1 MPTWSGCARSSAP
14 DVRVL
19 VTGARG
25 FVGGHLIAALR
36 ARGHDAVP
44 ADRAPYAGDHET
56 LPLDVTDPLA
66 VRGVVE
72 LARPDAIAHL
82 AAQAFVPASLSDP
95 EGTFDVNAHG
105 TLHLLESVRALADQG
120 APRPRVLVVSS
131 GDVYGAQPRETFPL
145 RETTAPLPRSP
156 YAASKIAAEALALA
170 YARAWGVDAVVTRA
184 FNHIGPG
191 QDERF
196 AVVAFALQI
205 ARVAAGG
212 PPRVLVGNLDASR
225 DFLDVRDV
233 CDAYVLLLE
242 GRGAA
247 GEIYNVC
254 SGVATTMREILR
266 RLIELARVPVEVRDD
281 PARMRPADVPVSVGD
296 ASKLREATAWTPR
309 IPLGAALRTVYEDA
323 RSRVA
328 AETLK
333 VTS

>member
-1 MPTWSGCARSSAP
+1 
-14 DVRVL
+14 VRVL
-19 VTGARG
+19 ITGAHG
-25 FVGGHLIAALR
+25 FVGRHLTAALR
-36 ARGHDAVP
+36 ARGHDVIP
-44 ADRAPYAGDHET
+44 ADRASHAGDADT

-66 VRGVVE
+66 VRGAVE
-72 LARPDAIAHL
+72 LAQPDAIAHL
-82 AAQAFVPASLSDP
+82 AAQAFVPASLDDP

-105 TLHLLESVRALADQG
+105 TLRLLEAARAVAEQG
-120 APRPRVLVVSS
+120 GPSPRVLVVSS
-131 GDVYGAQPRETFPL
+131 GDVYGAQPRDAFPL

-156 YAASKIAAEALALA
+156 YAASKVGAEALALA
-170 YARAWGVDAVVTRA
+170 YARSFGVDAVVTRA

-233 CDAYVLLLE
+233 CDAYALLLE

-254 SGVATTMREILR
+254 SGAATTMREILR
-266 RLIELARVPVEVRDD
+266 RLVELARVPVEIRED
-281 PARMRPADVPVSVGD
+281 AERMRPADVPVSVGD
-296 ASKLREATAWTPR
+296 ASKLRAATGWAPR
-309 IPLGAALRTVYEDA
+309 IPLPAALRAVYDDA
-323 RSRVA
+323 RARVA
-328 AETLK
+328 GNGPATGDNA
-333 VTS
+333 

>member
-1 MPTWSGCARSSAP
+1 M
-14 DVRVL
+14 RVL
-19 VTGARG
+19 VTGAGG

-36 ARGHDAVP
+36 SRGHEVVS
-44 ADRAPYAGDHET
+44 ADRAPNGDDHDT
-56 LPLDVTDPLA
+56 VPLDVTDPLA
-66 VRGVVE
+66 VRGAVE

-82 AAQAFVPASLSDP
+82 AAQAFVPASLADP

-105 TLHLLESVRALADQG
+105 TLRLLEAARALADQG
-120 APRPRVLVVSS
+120 GPSPRVLVVSS
-131 GDVYGAQPRETFPL
+131 GDVYGAQPSEALPL
-145 RETTAPLPRSP
+145 RETTAPRPRSP
-156 YAASKIAAEALALA
+156 YAASKVSAEALALA
-170 YARAWGVDAVVTRA
+170 YARSYGVDAVVTRA

-191 QDERF
+191 QYERF
-196 AVVAFALQI
+196 AVVDFALQI

-212 PPRVLVGNLDASR
+212 AARVLVGNLDASR

-254 SGVATTMREILR
+254 SGTSTTMREILR
-266 RLIELARVPVEVRDD
+266 RLIELAHVPVEVHDD

-296 ASKLREATAWTPR
+296 ASKLRAATGWVPR
-309 IPLGAALRTVYEDA
+309 IPLVAALRAVYDDA
-323 RSRVA
+323 RARVA
-328 AETLK
+328 AGRLEDASPDANHK

>member
-1 MPTWSGCARSSAP
+1 M
-14 DVRVL
+14 RVL
-19 VTGARG
+19 VTGASG
-25 FVGGHLIAALR
+25 FVGGHLIAELR
-36 ARGHDAVP
+36 SRGHEVVR
-44 ADRAPYAGDHET
+44 ADRAPQDDDQHT

-66 VRGVVE
+66 VRGAVE

-82 AAQAFVPASLSDP
+82 AAQAFVPASLADP
-95 EGTFDVNAHG
+95 DGTFDVNALG
-105 TLHLLESVRALADQG
+105 TLRLLDAVRALADQG
-120 APRPRVLVVSS
+120 GPHPRVLVVSS
-131 GDVYGAQPRETFPL
+131 GDVYGAQPRDALPL

-196 AVVAFALQI
+196 GVVAFALQI
-205 ARVAAGG
+205 AQVAAGG
-212 PPRVLVGNLDASR
+212 APQVLVGNLDAAR

-233 CDAYVLLLE
+233 CAAYARVLE
-242 GRGAA
+242 GGGAA

-266 RLIELARVPVEVRDD
+266 RLIEIAHVPVAVCED

-296 ASKLREATAWTPR
+296 ASKLHAATGWAPR
-309 IPLGAALRTVYEDA
+309 IPLTAALRAVYDDA
-323 RSRVA
+323 RRRIA
-328 AETLK
+328 APGDK
-333 VTS
+333 VVS

>member
-1 MPTWSGCARSSAP
+1 MRI
-14 DVRVL
+14 L
-19 VTGARG
+19 VTGAGG
-25 FVGGHLIAALR
+25 FVGGHLLAALR
-36 ARGHDAVP
+36 ARGHDVIL
-44 ADRAPYAGDHET
+44 ADRAPHASDHDT

-66 VRGVVE
+66 VRGAVE

-82 AAQAFVPASLSDP
+82 AAQAFVPASLTDP
-95 EGTFDVNAHG
+95 DGTFDVNAHG
-105 TLHLLESVRALADQG
+105 TLRLLEAVRALADQG
-120 APRPRVLVVSS
+120 AAPPRVLVVSS
-131 GDVYGAQPRETFPL
+131 GDVYGAQPREAFPL

-196 AVVAFALQI
+196 GVVAFALQI

-212 PPRVLVGNLDASR
+212 APRVLVGNLDASR

-233 CDAYVLLLE
+233 CEAYALLLE
-242 GRGAA
+242 GGGAA

-254 SGVATTMREILR
+254 SGTATTMREILR
-266 RLIELARVPVEVRDD
+266 RLIELSRVPVEVRDD
-281 PARMRPADVPVSVGD
+281 PARMRPADVPISVGD
-296 ASKLREATAWTPR
+296 ASKLHAATGWTPR
-309 IPLGAALRTVYEDA
+309 IPLTAALRAVYDDA
-323 RSRVA
+323 RMRIAPPLRHVPDDGDD
-328 AETLK
+328 K